1 MTRKTL
7 DGLVYAHQCSV
18 PFETA
23 DLVALGETP
32 SLEMGDL
39 YQKIVVDR
47 HGGFCFELNK
57 MFELLLRSVGFE
69 VRPCLSRAVRGRE
82 GRMPINHRGHACFPR
97 WGAAFGRRRVRRIPL
112 LRARLSSATS
122 ASRPVRGEVY
132 IPRRIDEHWWAIDRI
147 SQAKRDLYGDEG
159 PSRRQTELEFCL
171 ATVEDIDFTALSF
184 ACSQPGTVF
193 RDTVM
198 ANIRTASGF
207 KSISRGVLNVRE
219 SGASEKTPLE
229 DDFAV
234 SRGASGTL
242 RLHAILRS
250 LGRCGTI
257 PRRIR
262 AITVAWRSG
271 SASALQALGRGFKSL
286 SDHQVFDGSR
296 VFRGR
301 FLISA
306 EVSPRFAGPSGL
318 PVFCRRCAGFLQG
331 FFDFAP
337 RSCKKM
343 TRF

>member
-1 MTRKTL
+1 MATEMLNDVMTSTYLARIGWEGDAPVTRKTL

-23 DLVALGETP
+23 DLVTLGETP
-32 SLEMGDL
+32 SLEMSDL

-82 GRMPINHRGHACFPR
+82 GRMPINHRGTLVSLD
-97 WGAAFGRRRVRRIPL
+97 GELLSVDVGFGGPL
-112 LRARLSSATS
+112 PAGSLVICDEREQTI
-122 ASRPVRGEVY
+122 RGEVY

-234 SRGASGTL
+234 SAAL
-242 RLHAILRS
+242 REHF
-250 LGRCGTI
+250 
-257 PRRIR
+257 
-262 AITVAWRSG
+262 
-271 SASALQALGRGFKSL
+271 GFT
-286 SDHQVFDGSR
+286 
-296 VFRGR
+296 
-301 FLISA
+301 
-306 EVSPRFAGPSGL
+306 PY
-318 PVFCRRCAGFLQG
+318 CA
-331 FFDFAP
+331 
-337 RSCKKM
+337 R
-343 TRF
+343 